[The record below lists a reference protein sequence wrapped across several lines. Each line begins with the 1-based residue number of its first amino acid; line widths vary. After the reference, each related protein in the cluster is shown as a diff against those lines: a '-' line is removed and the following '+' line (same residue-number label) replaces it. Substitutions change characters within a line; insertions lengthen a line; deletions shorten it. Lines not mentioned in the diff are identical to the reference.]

1 MKKLL
6 IIIFS
11 MWGICST
18 AQKVRNVIAKDG
30 ETINVKIA
38 PGTSNKVQINGKLIY
53 TQGLQILP
61 PPPPKVLYLK
71 DFADWRVAYHTAI
84 TQGMA
89 LQGETMDIQ
98 TDCIPSDHIPF
109 DGDLTVQGTAE
120 KPLVITCNFREGI
133 DRDVYSLYFGS
144 GKKHFKNVIFKKIG
158 SNPFAGCIQTTQ
170 ADITYHNT
178 FENCKWEGDW
188 RFNYQSTMGHGSSTF
203 INCNMFAI
211 INNIQYYSQL
221 GSKDLIIKNTFVKS
235 IESHNIYSHSWNNY
249 YIDGLTSTGCGKNA
263 FNSYFTNNTGNF
275 KSTYQSFKNCKNS
288 PEALSKQTNA
298 APMWRLQ
305 SVGCRISVENSD
317 LPVYEW
323 NRDLDLVNTN
333 TSNKGNGTPIYGNS
347 AALNS
352 TGDLTAMDT
361 LTIVTSNLTNLIGWH
376 NSSITAIST
385 TVKFTTLKPGNY
397 LFKNCDLGDI
407 ELQGDGVK
415 VTFENCKFNSQYK
428 AIRVFKGDSEGI
440 KFIGNSYPILSY

>member
-1 MKKLL
+1 MKQLL

-11 MWGICST
+11 MWGICYG
-18 AQKVRNVIAKDG
+18 QKVRNVIAKDG
-30 ETINVKIA
+30 ETINIKMA
-38 PGTSNKVQINGKLIY
+38 AGASNKVQINGKQIY
-53 TQGLQILP
+53 SQGVQIKE
-61 PPPPKVLYLK
+61 PPKVLLLK
-71 DFADWRVAYHTAI
+71 DFADWRVAFNTAI
-84 TQGMA
+84 TQGMP
-89 LQGETMDIQ
+89 LQGDTLTIQ
-98 TDCIPSDHIPF
+98 SDCVPEQHIPW
-109 DGDLTVQGTAE
+109 DGDFILQGTPE

-133 DRDVYSLYFGS
+133 DRPTHSLYLGV
-144 GKKHFKNVIFKKIG
+144 GKHHFKNVIFKKTGNNTFG
-158 SNPFAGCIQTTQ
+158 SCIQTTQ

-188 RFNYQSTMGHGSSTF
+188 AYNYQSTMGHGSSTF
-203 INCNMFAI
+203 IDCNMFAVI
-211 INNIQYYSQL
+211 GNIHYFSQL

-235 IESHNIYSHSWNNY
+235 LTSHNIYSHAWNNY
-249 YIDGLTSTGCGKNA
+249 YVDGLVSLGSGINA
-263 FNSYFTNNTGNF
+263 FNSYYTNNTGNF
-275 KSTYQSFKNCKNS
+275 TSTYQSFKNCKNA
-288 PEALSKQTNA
+288 EGAVSKQTNA
-298 APMWRLQ
+298 SPMWRMQ

-361 LTIVTSNLTNLIGWH
+361 LTILSSNLTNLIGWH
-376 NSSITAIST
+376 NSTITAIST
-385 TVKFTTLKPGNY
+385 TVKFTTLNPGNY
-397 LFKNCDLGDI
+397 LFKNCDLGDVR
-407 ELQGDGVK
+407 LDGYGVK

-428 AIRVFKGDSEGI
+428 AIRVFKGDSDAI